1 MEAQGLSPEQA
12 RANFW
17 VLSSKGLVTLARK
30 EIPANVRPFA
40 RPERDMEGLGLLD
53 VVKRVKPTV
62 LLGLA
67 GAGRLFTREVL
78 EAAGRGCERPIVFPM
93 SNPTI
98 KMECTAEDAVAATG
112 GRCVFASGSPQAP
125 LEDPAGGG
133 GRREFAQAN
142 NLYLFPGLAL
152 GAFLG
157 RTGIVTDRMLMAAAE
172 TVRVCFEEG
181 GMPLWWLM
189 GTGGQLCSLSSQT
202 PDCAECASIGLLPA
216 PPPHSRSPS

>member
-1 MEAQGLSPEQA
+1 
-12 RANFW
+12 
-17 VLSSKGLVTLARK
+17 
-30 EIPANVRPFA
+30 
-40 RPERDMEGLGLLD
+40 MEGLGLLD

-157 RTGIVTDRMLMAAAE
+157 RTGKVTNRMLMAAAE
-172 TVRVCFEEG
+172 TVRSERG
-181 GMPLWWLM
+181 GLRGVRRRGCRLPVP
-189 GTGGQLCSLSSQT
+189 SLH
-202 PDCAECASIGLLPA
+202 DDL
-216 PPPHSRSPS
+216 